1 MSKHRVMESKQIADL
16 LTDVLRDLQTSYE
29 RLSDELNN
37 EELRE
42 FVQEEADH
50 IDSALERL
58 D

>member
-1 MSKHRVMESKQIADL
+1 MESKQIADL